1 MDSKSKEGH
10 NKQLRTVAF
19 EKLIIKMK
27 EILPEAKKKHGWLT
41 MELDALTVKGKLE
54 EKETPS

>member
-1 MDSKSKEGH
+1 MDSKSEEGH

-27 EILPEAKKKHGWLT
+27 EILPKAKKNNVTRKINTLRGHIHT
-41 MELDALTVKGKLE
+41 
-54 EKETPS
+54 